1 MASNPM
7 KKTIGSPDGFPFTPI
22 LEKLTLN
29 VLAKPPKETYLMGQ
43 IPIVV
48 VRKYGIS
55 IIISP
60 LVVNIKM
67 YFLGGK
73 DTLCGR
79 GYFSNR
85 DEIVSYPSQADLSS
99 ISQLEPPIDLS
110 LHTSKCF
117 LTGR

>member
-22 LEKLTLN
+22 LEKFNLN
-29 VLAKPPKETYLMGQ
+29 VLAKPPKETYLIGQ

-48 VRKYGIS
+48 VRKYVIS

-67 YFLGGK
+67 FFGGERISFVAE
-73 DTLCGR
+73 G
-79 GYFSNR
+79 
-85 DEIVSYPSQADLSS
+85 
-99 ISQLEPPIDLS
+99 ISQTGMRSFLIHLRPICPAYRS
-110 LHTSKCF
+110 WNPRSI
-117 LTGR
+117 